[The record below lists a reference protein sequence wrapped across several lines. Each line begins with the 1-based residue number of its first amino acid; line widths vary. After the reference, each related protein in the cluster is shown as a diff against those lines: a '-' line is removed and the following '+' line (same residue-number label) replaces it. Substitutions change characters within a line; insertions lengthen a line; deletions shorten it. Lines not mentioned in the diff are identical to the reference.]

1 MIRTYKSLLDV
12 FEKLNK
18 DKLST
23 KDFTQNCMMK
33 TPSVYQTLSR
43 AVRDNVLARDEF
55 GFYFVVD
62 NKNQES

>member
-1 MIRTYKSLLDV
+1 MKRTYRSLLIV
-12 FEKLNK
+12 FEKLKK

-23 KDFTQNCMMK
+23 KDFTENCTMK
-33 TPSVYQTLSR
+33 RDSVYQTLSR
-43 AVRDNVLARDEF
+43 ALRDNVLARDEF

>member
-23 KDFTQNCMMK
+23 KDFTQNCTMK
-33 TPSVYQTLSR
+33 RASVYQTLSR
-43 AVRDNVLARDEF
+43 AVRDNVLARDGF
-55 GFYFVVD
+55 GFYFIVD
-62 NKNQES
+62 KKD